1 MDVDYF
7 SCSRMMIQIGQ
18 DVLVQVAADRL
29 DLAKVEVYVHIPLDI
44 PCHRLVH
51 SVQME
56 AEYPV
61 MYAV

>member
-1 MDVDYF
+1 M
-7 SCSRMMIQIGQ
+7 
-18 DVLVQVAADRL
+18 LVPVSADRS
-29 DLAKVEVYVHIPLDI
+29 DLATVEVYVHIPLDI